1 MYTSDLISKPLI
13 GESVKVPTMTRIID
27 FHTKNR
33 AKYTYDVDVV
43 GHTIEIRDIGGGK
56 TIASDAENVIKDLV
70 ERGYSVDRFVIRYQN
85 SLGSWGQ
92 LLTTNSEFSGFV
104 PA

>member
-1 MYTSDLISKPLI
+1 
-13 GESVKVPTMTRIID
+13 MTRIID

-33 AKYTYDVDVV
+33 AKYTYDIDIV
-43 GHTIEIRDIGGGK
+43 GHTIEIKDIGGGK
-56 TIASDAENVIKDLV
+56 TVAGDAENVIEDLV
-70 ERGYSVDRFVIRYQN
+70 ERGYSVDRFSIRYRDC
-85 SLGSWGQ
+85 LGSSGR